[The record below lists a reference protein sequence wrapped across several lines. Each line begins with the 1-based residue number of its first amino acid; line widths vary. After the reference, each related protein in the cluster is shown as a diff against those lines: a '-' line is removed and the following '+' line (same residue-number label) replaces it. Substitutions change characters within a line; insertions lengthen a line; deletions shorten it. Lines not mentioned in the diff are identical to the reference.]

1 MLRLGRRGGLAVQEA
16 AGNERVLAG
25 VVRDRPEHQGQV
37 QRVRPCGPRFVE
49 HPVAT
54 DALDAHARRAPGPE
68 PPRNPWLHPR
78 RQVISSGEITSR
90 KLKKDQGDPPTA
102 S

>member
-1 MLRLGRRGGLAVQEA
+1 MSVYLRP
-16 AGNERVLAG
+16 

-37 QRVRPCGPRFVE
+37 QRVRPRGPRFVE
-49 HPVAT
+49 HSVAA